1 VGDCHD
7 WQLSVPKRQQKNS
20 FSARLPI
27 AITLIIASFVSAIF
41 ISSIAN
47 KGDDYWVVRSAII
60 TGHII
65 SASDLDTVH
74 MNLNESSALYI
85 DKSFNPIGLIALRTL
100 REGEV
105 FSTTDLGSAIQG
117 QSTSAVP
124 LSVRSVDIAQGLML
138 GEGVDIY
145 WVQDSNN
152 GEEIVEP
159 VLVLGGAALLSLES
173 TGNSFSGTVG
183 LSIAVEQTQVLRV
196 LSATTVGRLVVIA
209 SHV

>member
-1 VGDCHD
+1 M
-7 WQLSVPKRQQKNS
+7 RQQKNS

-27 AITLIIASFVSAIF
+27 AITLIIASFASAIF

-65 SASDLDTVH
+65 SASDLHTVH

-100 REGEV
+100 RKGEV

-159 VLVLGGAALLSLES
+159 VLVLGGATLLSLES

>member
-1 VGDCHD
+1 MKP
-7 WQLSVPKRQQKNS
+7 SKKN
-20 FSARLPI
+20 FSARLPL
-27 AITLIIASFVSAIF
+27 AITLIIASFASAIF

-65 SASDLDTVH
+65 TSTDLEIVH
-74 MNLNESSALYI
+74 MNLNESSGLYI
-85 DKSFNPIGLIALRTL
+85 DKSFNPIGLVALRTL
-100 REGEV
+100 RDGEV
-105 FSTTDLGSAIQG
+105 FSTTDLASAIQG
-117 QSTSAVP
+117 QLTSAVP
-124 LSVRSVDIAQGLML
+124 LSVRSVDIAQGLTL
-138 GEGVDIY
+138 GEGIDLY

-159 VLVLGGAALLSLES
+159 VLVLRGATLLSLES
-173 TGNSFSGTVG
+173 TGNSFSGDVG

-196 LSATTVGRLVVIA
+196 LSATTLGRLVVIA